1 MFQLFFYFIFNNGS
15 DLVPDMGASAG
26 LISYLYST
34 PQKRFSH
41 SEPCSSAERCADRIG
56 EAQGG
61 HLSAWAKYFCV
72 PAGDLRHTAASWRSD

>member
-1 MFQLFFYFIFNNGS
+1 MFQLFFYFILNNGS

-41 SEPCSSAERCADRIG
+41 SEPCSSAERCADR
-56 EAQGG
+56 
-61 HLSAWAKYFCV
+61 
-72 PAGDLRHTAASWRSD
+72 